1 MNNNLLEQYYDK
13 FIYYLKKYRRDVYVR
28 DEDKNAIRIFLA
40 KIIDQNLDYLL
51 TDSFICY
58 ISDDGMYLHNC
69 LYYISGNKKENMF
82 NIFICYFKNIVRE
95 KSSVINKQMYSD
107 MVSLLSDDIKE
118 AISKFLEADKIISNN
133 KELNSY
139 WHKEVTRNAIL
150 TLLTVCFMNN
160 SMNTFSEKCDR
171 IMENQFFIIDDL
183 KVNDIMVSY
192 DQTVQA
198 RLLSIINNLDKNVI
212 R

>member
-1 MNNNLLEQYYDK
+1 
-13 FIYYLKKYRRDVYVR
+13 
-28 DEDKNAIRIFLA
+28 
-40 KIIDQNLDYLL
+40 
-51 TDSFICY
+51 
-58 ISDDGMYLHNC
+58 
-69 LYYISGNKKENMF
+69 MF

-95 KSSVINKQMYSD
+95 KRAVINKQMYSD

-160 SMNTFSEKCDR
+160 SMNSFSEKCDR

-183 KVNDIMVSY
+183 KVNDIMESY
-192 DQTVQA
+192 EQTVQA